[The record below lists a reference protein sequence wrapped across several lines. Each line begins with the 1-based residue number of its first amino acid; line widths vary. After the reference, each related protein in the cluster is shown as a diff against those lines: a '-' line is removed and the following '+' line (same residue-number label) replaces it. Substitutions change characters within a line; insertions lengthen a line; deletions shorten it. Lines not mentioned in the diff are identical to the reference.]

1 MSGINRVPI
10 AQKQR
15 IKIAFAEGY
24 LAGNSND
31 GQQKS
36 SRAMKYLKLF
46 QQLLVIVVFMGIL
59 ASLFSSTNG
68 SVFR

>member
-1 MSGINRVPI
+1 M
-10 AQKQR
+10 
-15 IKIAFAEGY
+15 
-24 LAGNSND
+24 AGNTSD
-31 GQQKS
+31 GRQKS

-59 ASLFSSTNG
+59 ASLFSSNNG